1 MKRLFLLAAA
11 IFMFATQLSA
21 AGDINCRGRVVDEKG
36 EPVIGAT
43 ITVPGTTAGTA
54 TDIDGNFSIKV
65 TNNAKD
71 VSVRYIGYKDVVLK
85 AKPQMGDIKLDPS
98 STVLQDVVVTQSI
111 AKTRLTPVAIS
122 EVSAGT
128 IDVKLGNQEF
138 PEILKTT
145 PGVWATKDGGGYGD
159 SKINMR
165 GFQAANVAVL
175 INGVPINDMEWGGVY
190 WSNWAGLN
198 EVTSSM
204 QTQRGLGASMLSAP
218 SVGGTIN
225 VTTRSLDAKKGGS
238 VWYGMGNDGL
248 HQEGVSVSTGLMK
261 NGWAITALLSR
272 KQGDGYVQGTDFK
285 SYTYFLN
292 VSKRINDAHQLSLT
306 AFGAPQTHNKRSS
319 QDGLTIEGW
328 QDVRQYMGEDVRY
341 KYNPTFGYDKNGQVR
356 SSTRNKYHKPQISL
370 NHIWQIDYKSS
381 LSSAV
386 YVSLAN
392 GGGYS
397 GQGRGTY
404 NGTSLS
410 YSSWYGASNGVLNT
424 LFRKADG
431 TFAYDEIQEMNAN
444 STTGSNMV
452 MTQSTNSH
460 EWYGLVST
468 YRNEILPK
476 RLTVTGGIDLR
487 YYVGHHYN
495 KIIDLYDGEY
505 FMDDSSRKNVQS
517 ANNAAAADPNWKYEK
532 LGVGDI
538 VYRDYDGHTH
548 QEGVYAQGEY
558 TTLDKKLNFV
568 LAGSINNTGYWRVD
582 RFYYD
587 DAHKKS
593 ATLNFIGWNVKGG
606 ANYNIDRYNN
616 VFFNLGYISRAPFFS
631 GGAFL
636 SATVSNATNP
646 DAVNEKIM
654 SFELGYGFHN
664 STLAVNANAYYTKWL
679 DKTTTRGGEITS
691 GEHSGDRYFL
701 NMQGVDAR
709 HMGVEL
715 NLSYRP
721 VRWFTLEGMLS
732 VGDYIWDSNA
742 KGYFYN
748 QVGQPLKDL
757 RGNIAENGIM
767 GSDHAYA
774 ILNQKGVKVGGSA
787 QTTGSVGVT
796 FRPFTGM
803 RVGADWVVSARN
815 YSDYQISSSNY
826 TANSEINVA
835 DPWRIPWGNQFDLSA
850 SYSFKFGG
858 VKATLYGNVNNLFN
872 HYYVM
877 DAYTSTS
884 TAGTWDNAYRVYYSF
899 GRTFSV
905 RLKVNF

>member
-1 MKRLFLLAAA
+1 MKRLFLLATA
-11 IFMFATQLSA
+11 IFLMASQLLA
-21 AGDINCRGRVVDEKG
+21 ARDAINCRGRVVDEMG
-36 EPVIGAT
+36 EPIIGAT
-43 ITVPGTTAGTA
+43 VTIPGTSNGVA
-54 TDIDGNFSIKV
+54 TDIDGQFSLEV
-65 TNNAKD
+65 AKGTKEI
-71 VSVRYIGYKDVVLK
+71 SIRYIGYKAMTLQPK
-85 AKPQMGDIKLDPS
+85 SQMGIIKLES
-98 STVLQDVVVTQSI
+98 ESTMLRDVIVTQSV
-111 AKTRLTPVAIS
+111 AKTRKTPVALS
-122 EVSAGT
+122 EVTAST
-128 IDVKLGNQEF
+128 IDLKLGTQEF

-175 INGVPINDMEWGGVY
+175 INGVPVNDMEWGGIY
-190 WSNWAGLN
+190 WSNWAGLSD
-198 EVTSSM
+198 VTSSM

-225 VTTRSLDAKKGGS
+225 ITTRSLDAKKGGS

-248 HQEGVSVSTGLMK
+248 QQYGITFSTGMMK
-261 NGWAITALLSR
+261 NGWAVTALLSHR
-272 KQGDGYVQGTDFK
+272 SGDGYVQGTSFNA
-285 SYTYFLN
+285 YNYFVN
-292 VSKRINDAHQLSLT
+292 VSKRINDSHQLSLT
-306 AFGAPQTHNKRSS
+306 AFGAPQEHNQRSS
-319 QDGLTIEGW
+319 QNGLTVEGW
-328 QDVRQYMGEDVRY
+328 QEVRNYMGSDSRY
-341 KYNPTFGYDKNGQVR
+341 KYNPTFGYDKDGQVR
-356 SSTRNKYHKPQISL
+356 TSNHNKYHKPQISL
-370 NHIWQIDYKSS
+370 NHIWQIDHKSS

-386 YVSLAN
+386 YVSLSS

-444 STTGSNMV
+444 STTGSNMI
-452 MTQSTNSH
+452 MSESNNSH
-460 EWYGLVST
+460 EWYGLVSN
-468 YRNEILPK
+468 YRNELLPDK
-476 RLTVTGGIDLR
+476 LTITGGIDLR
-487 YYVGHHYN
+487 YYVGHHNN
-495 KIIDLYDGEY
+495 KIIDLYDGAY
-505 FMDDSSRKNVQS
+505 YMDDSSRDDVQV

-548 QEGVYAQGEY
+548 QEGIYAQAEY
-558 TTLDKKLNFV
+558 TAFDNKMNFV
-568 LAGSINNTGYWRVD
+568 LAGSVNNTGYWRVD

-587 DAHKKS
+587 KDHEKS
-593 ATLNFIGWNVKGG
+593 STLNFIGWNVKGG

-636 SATVSNATNP
+636 SSTVSNATNP

-654 SFELGYGFHN
+654 SYEIGYGFHN
-664 STLAVNANAYYTKWL
+664 SVFSANANAYYTKWM

-691 GEHSGDRYFL
+691 GTNAGDRYYL

-709 HMGVEL
+709 HMGIEV
-715 NLSYRP
+715 NFTYRP
-721 VRWFTLEGMLS
+721 VRWFEVEGMLS
-732 VGDYIWDSNA
+732 WGDYEWASNA

-748 QVGQPLKDL
+748 QNGQPLADL
-757 RGNIAENGIM
+757 RGTVASGILAE
-767 GSDHAYA
+767 DHAYA

-787 QTTGSVGVT
+787 QTTGSLGIT
-796 FRPFTGM
+796 FRPFQGF
-803 RVGADWVVSARN
+803 RIGADWVVNARN
-815 YSDYQISSSNY
+815 YSDYTISSSNY
-826 TANSEINVA
+826 SANSEINVS
-835 DPWRIPWGNQFDLSA
+835 DPWEIPWGNQLDLSA
-850 SYSFKFGG
+850 SYSFNIGG

-872 HYYVM
+872 HYYIM
-877 DAYTSTS
+877 DAYTQTS
-884 TAGTWDNAYRVYYSF
+884 ETGTWDNAYRIFYSF